1 MYSESDDT
9 MKSVQ
14 MRLLMALP
22 VCFFLKRKPMAAML
36 YEVRG
41 WRGIAYE
48 SFLRLL
54 LLLLLGAF
62 RNIPYGKLS
71 LQVRFR
77 RMISYI
83 VGEGRATISP
93 FERSEKH
100 EKKRFPFRGTSFFYI
115 LL

>member
-1 MYSESDDT
+1 
-9 MKSVQ
+9 
-14 MRLLMALP
+14 
-22 VCFFLKRKPMAAML
+22 MAAML

>member
-1 MYSESDDT
+1 
-9 MKSVQ
+9 
-14 MRLLMALP
+14 MALP
-22 VCFFLKRKPMAAML
+22 VRFFLKRKPMSAVL

-41 WRGIAYE
+41 KRRIAYE

-54 LLLLLGAF
+54 LLLLLGAV

-71 LQVRFR
+71 PQVRLR
-77 RMISYI
+77 RMFSYI
-83 VGEGRATISP
+83 VGEGRATFSP

-100 EKKRFPFRGTSFFYI
+100 EKKRPPFRGTSFFYI

>member
-1 MYSESDDT
+1 
-9 MKSVQ
+9 
-14 MRLLMALP
+14 
-22 VCFFLKRKPMAAML
+22 MAAML

-41 WRGIAYE
+41 WSGIAYE
-48 SFLRLL
+48 SFLRLW
-54 LLLLLGAF
+54 LLLLLGEV

-71 LQVRFR
+71 PQVRLRWMF
-77 RMISYI
+77 SYI
-83 VGEGRATISP
+83 VGEGRATFSP